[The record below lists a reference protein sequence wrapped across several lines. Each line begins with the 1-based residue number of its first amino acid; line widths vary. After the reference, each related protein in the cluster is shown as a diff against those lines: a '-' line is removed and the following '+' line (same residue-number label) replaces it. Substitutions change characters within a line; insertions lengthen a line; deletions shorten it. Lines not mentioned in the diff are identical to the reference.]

1 MRRDRNRRLR
11 AALAALL
18 ITGLV
23 LAPAATGERGK
34 GKGHPPA
41 KRVLVVGDSLGVG
54 TRPYLPRYLRGWRV
68 RTSVSISK
76 HAPEGASELAR
87 RHRGLPPVVVASL
100 GTNDDPH
107 AVSSFEASVRKS
119 LRSVGKHGCIVWP
132 NIVRPAVG
140 GASYAGYNHVLDRIS
155 AHNPHLRVVDWT
167 GIAAH
172 HRGWFGS
179 DGVHPNATGYMVRA
193 GAIAKKVRRCRAFLA
208 K

>member
-1 MRRDRNRRLR
+1 MRVVLA
-11 AALAALL
+11 AALIA
-18 ITGLV
+18 GLAV
-23 LAPAATGERGK
+23 APAANGARSAGK
-34 GKGHPPA
+34 GSGRAPT

-76 HAPEGASELAR
+76 HAPDGASELAR
-87 RHRGLPPVVVASL
+87 RRRGLPPVVVASL

-107 AVSSFEASVRKS
+107 AVSSFEGSVRKS
-119 LRSVGKHGCIVWP
+119 LRAAGKHGCIVWP

-140 GASYAGYNHVLDRIS
+140 GASYAGYNHVLDRV
-155 AHNPHLRVVDWT
+155 ARHNPHLRIVDWVA
-167 GIAAH
+167 IAAH
-172 HRGWFGS
+172 HRAWFGS

-193 GAIAKKVRRCRAFLA
+193 AAIAKKVRRCRAFLA